1 MVGWVAFA
9 LAGVV
14 PVEAAPGEV
23 RAVMADRGK
32 APLPRRLGDLELAG
46 AYVLHGA
53 SSDFGGISGARF
65 ADGRLLLLSDRSRL
79 FELGWAAHA
88 PKAPF
93 AMPVLGERRLLDGRR
108 RALDAEALELGP
120 DGHVLVGDESRGRV
134 FDYPPGASMPA
145 GPPLSLPGAF
155 AEHRPTNE
163 GLETLAR
170 LPDGGVLA
178 ISEGAWAGTDLHA
191 AVRLTDD
198 DAVAFGYRSAPGF
211 LPTDADIAGDRLF
224 VLERRLSLLGGWQA
238 RIVTLP
244 LSDLPEA
251 SGGSVDGEA
260 LATIGG
266 SVLGENYE
274 ALAVRHVADSYV
286 LLILSDDNFNGI
298 QQTQM
303 LELRWRP

>member
-1 MVGWVAFA
+1 MD
-9 LAGVV
+9 
-14 PVEAAPGEV
+14 EV
-23 RAVMADRGK
+23 RAVPMADRVHV
-32 APLPRRLGDLELAG
+32 PLPRRVGDLDLVG
-46 AYVLHGA
+46 AYVLHGTSGA
-53 SSDFGGISGARF
+53 FGGISGARV

-79 FELGWAAHA
+79 FELEWPAHA
-88 PKAPF
+88 PRAPF
-93 AMPVLGERRLLDGRR
+93 AMPVLDERQLLDGRR
-108 RALDAEALELGP
+108 RALDAEALELGA

-134 FDYPPGASMPA
+134 FDYPPGASRPA

-155 AEHRPTNE
+155 AEQRPTNE

-170 LPDGGVLA
+170 LPDGGLLA
-178 ISEGAWAGTDLHA
+178 ISEGAWAGPDLHA
-191 AVRLTDD
+191 AVRLTDND
-198 DAVAFGYRSAPGF
+198 PVAFSYRSAPGYR
-211 LPTDADIAGDRLF
+211 PTDAGVAGDRLF
-224 VLERRLSLLGGWQA
+224 VLERRLSLLGGWQV

-244 LSDLPEA
+244 LSALPDT
-251 SGGSVDGEA
+251 SGGIVDGEK

-303 LELRWRP
+303 LELRWSP